1 LGNHYT
7 VPRRGIYLK
16 VKEVE
21 KVERGRGRKKMMV
34 SPEQDRIDILVERD
48 KLLIEN
54 QQLRPEAP
62 PRTGERAL
70 GYQTLATNDKT

>member
-7 VPRRGIYLK
+7 VPRRGIYLQ

-21 KVERGRGRKKMMV
+21 KVERGRGRKKMMA
-34 SPEQDRIDILVERD
+34 SPEQDRIEILVERD

-54 QQLRPEAP
+54 KSVNGIQDIHLAQMLSYLRLS
-62 PRTGERAL
+62 GISV
-70 GYQTLATNDKT
+70 GI